1 MIYTRFDGVDEY
13 EKQIDFNRL
22 SHLVKI
28 LHRIK
33 EEYQHKQRSMKLA
46 IVGTRNP
53 GVTYQEW
60 EKLLLDKINPDEIQ
74 MVISGG
80 AKRIGTFAKLFA
92 ARHHKPYMEF
102 APQYDVY
109 GRYATLKRNTQ
120 IVKEASAVIAFPS
133 AESKG
138 TYHSIKEAQRLGRR
152 VIVVNL

>member
-1 MIYTRFDGVDEY
+1 MI
-13 EKQIDFNRL
+13 
-22 SHLVKI
+22 KI

-60 EKLLLDKINPDEIQ
+60 EKLLLDKINPEVIQ

-80 AKRIGTFAKLFA
+80 AKGVDTFAKLFA

-102 APQYDVY
+102 APRYDVY
-109 GRYATLKRNTQ
+109 ERYATLKRNTQ

>member
-1 MIYTRFDGVDEY
+1 
-13 EKQIDFNRL
+13 
-22 SHLVKI
+22 
-28 LHRIK
+28 
-33 EEYQHKQRSMKLA
+33 MKLA

-60 EKLLLDKINPDEIQ
+60 EKLLLNKINPDEIQ

-80 AKRIGTFAKLFA
+80 AKGVDTFAKLFA
-92 ARHHKPYMEF
+92 AHYHKPYMEF
-102 APQYDVY
+102 APQYNVY

-120 IVKEASAVIAFPS
+120 IVKEATTVIAFPS
-133 AESKG
+133 AESRG

>member
-1 MIYTRFDGVDEY
+1 
-13 EKQIDFNRL
+13 
-22 SHLVKI
+22 
-28 LHRIK
+28 
-33 EEYQHKQRSMKLA
+33 MKLA

-60 EKLLLDKINPDEIQ
+60 EKLLLNKINPDEIQ

-80 AKRIGTFAKLFA
+80 AKGVDTFAKLFA

-102 APQYDVY
+102 TPQYNVY

-120 IVKEASAVIAFPS
+120 IVKEATTVIAFTS

-138 TYHSIKEAQRLGRR
+138 TYHSIKEAQRLGRH
-152 VIVVNL
+152 VIVVNPRFFHLTLVLFSNCLNK

>member
-1 MIYTRFDGVDEY
+1 
-13 EKQIDFNRL
+13 
-22 SHLVKI
+22 
-28 LHRIK
+28 
-33 EEYQHKQRSMKLA
+33 MKLT

-60 EKLLLDKINPDEIQ
+60 EKLLLNKINPDEIQ

-80 AKRIGTFAKLFA
+80 AKGVDTFAKLFA

-102 APQYDVY
+102 TPQYNVY
-109 GRYATLKRNTQ
+109 GRNTQ
-120 IVKEASAVIAFPS
+120 IVKEATTVIAFPS

-138 TYHSIKEAQRLGRR
+138 TYHSIKEAQRLGRH

>member
-1 MIYTRFDGVDEY
+1 
-13 EKQIDFNRL
+13 
-22 SHLVKI
+22 
-28 LHRIK
+28 
-33 EEYQHKQRSMKLA
+33 MKLA

-60 EKLLLDKINPDEIQ
+60 EKLLLNKINPDEIQ

-80 AKRIGTFAKLFA
+80 AKGVDTFAKLFA

-120 IVKEASAVIAFPS
+120 DRNLAWRSCQFLDFIKCQILFLDLFPFDFF
-133 AESKG
+133 
-138 TYHSIKEAQRLGRR
+138 
-152 VIVVNL
+152 

>member
-1 MIYTRFDGVDEY
+1 MI
-13 EKQIDFNRL
+13 
-22 SHLVKI
+22 KI

-60 EKLLLDKINPDEIQ
+60 EKLLLDKINPEVIQ

-80 AKRIGTFAKLFA
+80 AKGVDTFAKLFA

-102 APQYDVY
+102 APRYDVY

-152 VIVVNL
+152 VKVVNL